1 VANLDSKGLQKI
13 KNKYSVLAQGWQHSS
28 VVKAA
33 MDLFLTVEQ
42 ATCVKIKCVK
52 QGNVIRRYLNIAPFH
67 LFTSNANS

>member
-28 VVKAA
+28 IVKAA

-42 ATCVKIKCVK
+42 ATCVKIK
-52 QGNVIRRYLNIAPFH
+52 YLSREMAFAAI
-67 LFTSNANS
+67 